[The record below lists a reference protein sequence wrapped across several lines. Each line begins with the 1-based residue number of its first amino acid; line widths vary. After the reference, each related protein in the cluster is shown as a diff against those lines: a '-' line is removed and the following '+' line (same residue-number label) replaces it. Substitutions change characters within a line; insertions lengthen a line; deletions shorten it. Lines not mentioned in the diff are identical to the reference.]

1 VLYQCPRQKAGAF
14 LFCQQRLIS
23 HGLGRDHH
31 ASGLPPDTRSLS
43 RSANVQISIDPFK
56 TDDFA
61 SASLSVSPPPADPP
75 SEPAAIML
83 VQQIPEANESL
94 NAGDHSWVS
103 LYREPDSLQ
112 SITLLGT
119 FTLSSGSPNSMHNGF
134 EIFRF
139 DPPEPVPA
147 ALPLFGAAMACGYS
161 RHLRRRLR
169 LGLRLRRLDGIA
181 PVERRRRA
189 SNLAADP
196 R

>member
-1 VLYQCPRQKAGAF
+1 MVVDVSFIPPLESPGTGPP
-14 LFCQQRLIS
+14 L
-23 HGLGRDHH
+23 
-31 ASGLPPDTRSLS
+31 SGEF
-43 RSANVQISIDPFK
+43 NVQISIAPFK

-61 SASLSVSPPPADPP
+61 SASLSVSPRPADPP
-75 SEPAAIML
+75 PEPATIML

-112 SITLLGT
+112 SIVLPGT
-119 FTLSSGSPNSMHNGF
+119 FTRNSGSLNSIHNGF

-169 LGLRLRRLDGIA
+169 LGLRLRCRDGIA

-189 SNLAADP
+189 SGLAADP